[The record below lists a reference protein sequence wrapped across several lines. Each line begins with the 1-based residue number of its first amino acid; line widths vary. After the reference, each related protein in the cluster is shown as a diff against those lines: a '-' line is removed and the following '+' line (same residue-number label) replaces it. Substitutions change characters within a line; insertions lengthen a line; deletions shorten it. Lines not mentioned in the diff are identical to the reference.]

1 METEDETPTSRRAY
15 RASRGGGTGG
25 EKPARAPIAGRD
37 LQAAIGVGV
46 LLGAIVLLSLVFW
59 KPLFIIVVAIGI
71 TLGVWELMEALR
83 AGRINAPVVPTLLP
97 AAALVPVA
105 YLYGPRG
112 LAVGFALS
120 CVAILV
126 WRAAQGAEDAAIR
139 DIAGGVFIT
148 AYVPLMAGLAAL
160 LVAEPDGVARILVF
174 ILVTIVSDIGG
185 YAVGAS
191 LGKHP
196 MAPSLSPKKSWEGFA
211 GSVASCVL
219 TGVLAVTLLLDG
231 AWWVGVILGAAVAC
245 FATMGDL
252 AESTLKRD
260 LGIKDMGSMLPGHG
274 GLMDRLDSLVMTI
287 PVTFAVL
294 SLLVPA

>member
-1 METEDETPTSRRAY
+1 MDTEGETPTTRRAE
-15 RASRGGGTGG
+15 RSSMSQSSGSD
-25 EKPARAPIAGRD
+25 KPTRRPIAGRD

-46 LLGAIVLLSLVFW
+46 LLGAIVLTSLLVW
-59 KPLFIIVVAIGI
+59 KPLFIVVVAVGI
-71 TLGVWELMEALR
+71 TLGVWELIQALR
-83 AGRINAPVVPTLLP
+83 TGRINAPTVPTL
-97 AAALVPVA
+97 AAAVALAPVA
-105 YLYGPRG
+105 YIYGPRG

-120 CVAILV
+120 CVLIVV
-126 WRAAQGAEDAAIR
+126 WRSAQTAHDAIR
-139 DIAGGVFIT
+139 DISGGVFIT

-160 LVAEPDGVARILVF
+160 LVAEPDGVARIVVF
-174 ILVTIVSDIGG
+174 ILVTISSDIGG

-211 GSVASCVL
+211 GSVLSCVL
-219 TGVLAVTLLLDG
+219 AGVLSVPLLLG
-231 AWWVGVILGAAVAC
+231 GEWWVGVLLGVAVAC

-287 PVTFAVL
+287 AVTFAVL
-294 SLLVPA
+294 SLLVPV

>member
-1 METEDETPTSRRAY
+1 MGTEGETPTSRRDHDGPKGEDI
-15 RASRGGGTGG
+15 GGG
-25 EKPARAPIAGRD
+25 KPARAPIAGRD

-46 LLGAIVLLSLVFW
+46 LLGAIILASLVFW
-59 KPLFIIVVAIGI
+59 KPLFIVVVAVGI
-71 TLGVWELMEALR
+71 TLGVWELMQALR
-83 AGRINAPVVPTLLP
+83 AGRINAPTVPTLIP
-97 AAALVPVA
+97 AVTLVPVA
-105 YLYGPRG
+105 YVFGPRG

-120 CVAILV
+120 CVLMVV
-126 WRAAQGAEDAAIR
+126 WRSAQGAQDAIR
-139 DIAGGVFIT
+139 DISGGVFIT

-160 LVAEPDGVARILVF
+160 LVAEPDGVARIVVF
-174 ILVTIVSDIGG
+174 ILVTICSDIGG

-211 GSVASCVL
+211 GSVLSCVL
-219 TGVLAVTLLLDG
+219 AGVLSVPLLLG
-231 AWWVGVILGAAVAC
+231 GEWWVGVVLGVAVAC

-294 SLLVPA
+294 SLLVTA